1 MDYEGRVVDLV
12 QAFIEEEYKAFPV
25 GSHDDMLDTLA
36 RIREEDL
43 KTTWPMG
50 EASMDR
56 YARRRPDRY
65 YKSSYDPFEYTQDE
79 IPGVESGCGAVAV
92 GWACLFPPLSSGGAL
107 VAQP

>member
-12 QAFIEEEYKAFPV
+12 QVFIEEEYKAFPV

-56 YARRRPDRY
+56 YDRRRPGRY
-65 YKSSYDPFEYTQDE
+65 HRSNYDPYEYTQDE
-79 IPGVESGCGAVAV
+79 IPGVEGRTLRRADDYN
-92 GWACLFPPLSSGGAL
+92 PYAL
-107 VAQP
+107 DWDREGRW